1 MASNL
6 SFFSFNTKN
15 STNLFYINIH
25 GYQPVEYY
33 IIQQK
38 NWMQRAR
45 HDFISGKP
53 DVSDST
59 WMWQRSA
66 LAQLRGVHRFV
77 NFVVYYFELFFDAET
92 NGPLTMY
99 WLNRSTDQSGCTY
112 QKFRAPARLALTL
125 YVCRARVH
133 MNRTLAHL
141 LQPSQGL
148 LNKPR
153 PSASQSDHFTQTN
166 RALGLRRGSGMVQ
179 NTQCG

>member
-1 MASNL
+1 MVINQW
-6 SFFSFNTKN
+6 NIT
-15 STNLFYINIH
+15 LF
-25 GYQPVEYY
+25 
-33 IIQQK
+33 IQQK

-66 LAQLRGVHRFV
+66 LAQRSGVHRFV

-92 NGPLTMY
+92 NGPLSMY
-99 WLNRSTDQSGCTY
+99 WLNRSIVQAIRMHVSEVPCSGGVSAHTIC
-112 QKFRAPARLALTL
+112 
-125 YVCRARVH
+125 VRARVQ

-148 LNKPR
+148 INKPC
-153 PSASQSDHFTQTN
+153 PSASRSDHFTQTN

>member
-1 MASNL
+1 MVINQW
-6 SFFSFNTKN
+6 NIT
-15 STNLFYINIH
+15 LF
-25 GYQPVEYY
+25 
-33 IIQQK
+33 IQQK

-66 LAQLRGVHRFV
+66 LAQRRGVHRFV
-77 NFVVYYFELFFDAET
+77 NFVDYYFELFFDAET
-92 NGPLTMY
+92 NGPLSMY
-99 WLNRSTDQSGCTY
+99 WLNRSIVHAIRLHVSEVPCSGAVSAHTS
-112 QKFRAPARLALTL
+112 LH
-125 YVCRARVH
+125 VCRARVQ

-153 PSASQSDHFTQTN
+153 PSASRSDHFTQTN
-166 RALGLRRGSGMVQ
+166 RAFGLRRGSGMVQ